1 MSSLF
6 AAFGDV
12 TFSPKLSPTSFE
24 VQQGAVFAEHALVQR
39 APRIQFVGREL
50 DAITLGMDLH
60 FSFCT
65 PSEERD
71 KLVKLM
77 RAHEAHPLTF
87 GDGAWWGW
95 FVIERLTTT
104 LEQCSPAGT
113 PWLISLQAELKEFTG
128 DPAKPLERPAVN
140 DGTPTLAVFP
150 GRGSLLS
157 LAAPAAGGG
166 VWDTMR
172 QAVSYAGQAASVA
185 KEAAGIVATAREMF
199 TGNGMEIAGK
209 VLGGIDGLAG
219 RAAGLTGGFAESL
232 TSCVASLTEP
242 LSGLKEAV
250 GMAKEA
256 RDVFNE
262 GWQAARQLGLVKEES
277 HFSTALGTLGNSLET
292 GQRLIERT
300 SPVLQTFT
308 AKIASRKETT

>member
-12 TFSPKLSPTSFE
+12 TFSPKLSPASFE
-24 VQQGAVFAEHALVQR
+24 TQQGAVFAEHALVQR

-87 GDGAWWGW
+87 GDGTWWGW

-104 LEQCSPAGT
+104 LEQCGPTGT
-113 PWLISLQAELKEFTG
+113 PWLISLQVELKEFTG
-128 DPAKPLERPAVN
+128 DPAKPLERPAIN
-140 DGTPTLAVFP
+140 AGAPTLAVFP
-150 GRGSLLS
+150 GRASLLS

-166 VWDTMR
+166 MWDTMR

-185 KEAAGIVATAREMF
+185 KEAAGIVSTAREMF
-199 TGNGMEIAGK
+199 TGSGMEIAGK

-232 TSCVASLTEP
+232 TSCAASLAEP
-242 LSGLKEAV
+242 LPGLKEAV

-277 HFSTALGTLGNSLET
+277 HFRMALGTLGNSLEA

>member
-1 MSSLF
+1 MSSVF
-6 AAFGDV
+6 AAFGTV

-24 VQQGAVFAEHALVQR
+24 VQQGAVYAEHALIQR
-39 APRIQFVGREL
+39 APRIQFTGREL
-50 DAITLGMDLH
+50 DTVTLGMDLH

-77 RAHEAHPLTF
+77 RGHEAQPLTF
-87 GDGAWWGW
+87 GDGTWWGW
-95 FVIERLTTT
+95 FVIEHLTTT

-113 PWLISLQAELKEFTG
+113 PWLISIQAELKEFTG

-140 DGTPTLAVFP
+140 NGTPTLAVFP

-157 LAAPAAGGG
+157 LAAPAVGGG

-185 KEAAGIVATAREMF
+185 EEAAGIVITAREMF
-199 TGNGMEIAGK
+199 TGSGMEIAGK

-219 RAAGLTGGFAESL
+219 RAAGLTGDFAESL
-232 TSCVASLTEP
+232 TACAASLTEP
-242 LSGLKEAV
+242 LSGLKDAV

-256 RDVFNE
+256 RDIFNE
-262 GWQAARQLGLVKEES
+262 GWQAARELGLVKEES
-277 HFSTALGTLGNSLET
+277 HFNMALGTLGNSLEA
-292 GQRLIERT
+292 GQRIIERT

-308 AKIASRKETT
+308 AKIASRKEVA

>member
-1 MSSLF
+1 MSSVF

-24 VQQGAVFAEHALVQR
+24 VQQGAVFAEHALIQR
-39 APRIQFVGREL
+39 APRVQFTGREL

-65 PSEERD
+65 PSEERS

-87 GDGAWWGW
+87 GDGTWWGW
-95 FVIERLTTT
+95 FVIERLTTK

-113 PWLISLQAELKEFTG
+113 LWLISLQAELKEFTG

-140 DGTPTLAVFP
+140 DGTPALAVFP

-157 LAAPAAGGG
+157 LAAPVTGGG
-166 VWDTMR
+166 VWDAMR
-172 QAVSYAGQAASVA
+172 QAVSYAGQAVSVA
-185 KEAAGIVATAREMF
+185 KEAAGIVSTGRELF

-209 VLGGIDGLAG
+209 ALGGIDGLAG
-219 RAAGLTGGFAESL
+219 RVAGLAGHFSESM
-232 TSCVASLTEP
+232 TACAASLAEP
-242 LSGLKEAV
+242 LDGLKEAV

-262 GWQAARQLGLVKEES
+262 GWQAARQLGLVKEAS
-277 HFSTALGTLGNSLET
+277 HFSMTLGTLGNSLEA
-292 GQRLIERT
+292 GQRLIERA

-308 AKIASRKETT
+308 AKIGSRKETT

>member
-1 MSSLF
+1 MSSVF

-24 VQQGAVFAEHALVQR
+24 VQQGALFAEHALIQR
-39 APRIQFVGREL
+39 APRVQFTGREL

-65 PSEERD
+65 PSEERG

-87 GDGAWWGW
+87 GDGTWWGW

-113 PWLISLQAELKEFTG
+113 PWLISLQAELREFTG

-172 QAVSYAGQAASVA
+172 QAVSYAGQAANVA
-185 KEAAGIVATAREMF
+185 REAAGLVSTAREMF

-209 VLGGIDGLAG
+209 VLGGIDGLVG
-219 RAAGLTGGFAESL
+219 RTAGLAGNFSDSL
-232 TSCVASLTEP
+232 TSCAASLSEP
-242 LSGLKEAV
+242 LSGLKDAV

-262 GWQAARQLGLVKEES
+262 GWQAAREIGLVKEES
-277 HFSTALGTLGNSLET
+277 HFNMALTTLGNSLEA
-292 GQRLIERT
+292 GRRLIERT

-308 AKIASRKETT
+308 SKIASRKEVA